1 MTMQTFLISSNN
13 SDFIEKEIKQIQ
25 KNLDVSLVNLIE
37 INPATSVSISD
48 VRKILQ
54 TVSLK
59 PYGGGERLIII
70 NDIEKATP
78 EASNA
83 LLKILEEPPVGNFFI
98 LITNNVNKL
107 LPTIVSRCQIIT
119 DNHNT
124 NNKTMDTG
132 KSVKLLR
139 EILQSSAGERILL
152 AQKVGN
158 SREESIQ
165 LLEELIVSLE
175 KFLHKPDEEIKL
187 TPLETAELITKVTTA
202 KNYLERYIN
211 FKATLDI
218 LFLGFPKKN

>member
-1 MTMQTFLISSNN
+1 MQTFLISSNN